1 MYPECVRGQKG
12 QRCFLDSLKFC
23 ENMKT
28 CYCHVSCL
36 SKKKKKRILLAQAQI
51 RLLTLSV
58 EKMKAKTLNP
68 SSAKVL
74 NVWKEGYTEILNWRE
89 EERSRNRM
97 VS

>member
-1 MYPECVRGQKG
+1 MCVKGQKG
-12 QRCFLDSLKFC
+12 QRCFLDSLMFC

-36 SKKKKKRILLAQAQI
+36 SKKKKKKTHRIPLAQAQI

-58 EKMKAKTLNP
+58 EKMKAETLNP
-68 SSAKVL
+68 SSTKVL

-89 EERSRNRM
+89 EERSRN
-97 VS
+97 

>member
-1 MYPECVRGQKG
+1 MLLS
-12 QRCFLDSLKFC
+12 CFLP
-23 ENMKT
+23 
-28 CYCHVSCL
+28 V
-36 SKKKKKRILLAQAQI
+36 KKKKKKKPHRIPLAQAQI

-58 EKMKAKTLNP
+58 EKMKAETLNP